1 MRVLLVDDEKLARDR
16 LERMLVGFPEVEVV
30 GHASNGVQA
39 VELAANLAPDLV
51 ILDIRMP
58 GMDGL
63 EAARHLQELE
73 APPAIVFCTAY
84 QEHAIAAF
92 DVQAIGY
99 LLKPVRRAD
108 LEKALLRARR
118 TTPAQLAAVRGT
130 SPGRR
135 THICARTRRG
145 IELVPIEEVRFFVA
159 DQKYVTLRHQRGELL
174 IDETLRDL
182 EDEFGDRFVRIHR
195 NALVNGALIE
205 GLDRDHEGHHH
216 LRMRGIDGR
225 LEVSRRHVPGLRKY
239 LQEL

>member
-16 LERMLVGFPEVEVV
+16 LARMLGELGVEVV
-30 GHASNGVQA
+30 GQASNGLQA
-39 VELAANLAPDLV
+39 VELAAELAPEVAL
-51 ILDIRMP
+51 LDIRMP
-58 GMDGL
+58 VMDGL
-63 EAARHLQELE
+63 EAARHLLEL
-73 APPAIVFCTAY
+73 ATPPAIVFCTAF

-92 DVQAIGY
+92 DVHAIGY

-108 LEKALLRARR
+108 LEKALARAGR
-118 TTPAQLAAVRGT
+118 TTREQLSALR
-130 SPGRR
+130 SSERSQR

-145 IELVPIEEVRFFVA
+145 IELVPIDDVRCFVA
-159 DQKYVTLRHQRGELL
+159 DQKYVTLQHRGGELL

-216 LRMRGIDGR
+216 LRMRDLAGR
-225 LEVSRRHVPGLRKY
+225 LEVSRRHVSGLRKY

>member
-16 LERMLVGFPEVEVV
+16 LERMLADFPDVEVV
-30 GHASNGVQA
+30 GQASNGLQA
-39 VELAANLAPDLV
+39 VELAANLAPELV

-63 EAARHLQELE
+63 EAARHLAELD

-84 QEHAIAAF
+84 QEHAIQAF
-92 DVQAIGY
+92 DVHAIGY
-99 LLKPVRRAD
+99 MLKPVRRAD
-108 LEKALLRARR
+108 LEKALTRASR
-118 TTPAQLAAVRGT
+118 TTQAQLAALRT
-130 SPGRR
+130 TEQSRR

-145 IELVPIEEVRFFVA
+145 IELVPIEEIRFFVA
-159 DQKYVTLRHQRGELL
+159 DQKYVTLRHRTGELL

-216 LRMRGIDGR
+216 LRLRDVEAR